1 MSVARLNLSHGT
13 LDSHTSAA
21 DNVRAASS
29 KLDIPVSIMVDVP
42 GPKYRTGPTVPGVIN
57 LEPGD
62 DIVLTSRALVGD
74 KTLICVTPPGIHR
87 DADPGNKVMISDGL
101 IQLRVMRIDD
111 EDVICQALTSG
122 RITEGRGV
130 SIPGVAPSQPFP
142 DEAARTALHFAADQ
156 AADFVALS
164 GVTSDADVKAARD
177 ILDGRG
183 VRPLIVSKIEMAE
196 GVTNFESILEAS
208 DGIMVARGD
217 LGVEVRLAEV
227 PVIQKRLIRACNR
240 AGKVVIT
247 ATQML
252 ESMISSPAP
261 TRAEVTDVANAVFDG
276 SDAIMLS
283 GETSIGKYPIA
294 AVEIM
299 AEVAIEA
306 EKALPYESIL
316 LDKREDL
323 EHQTDDA
330 IAYNA
335 CQTAHQLGASLI
347 VAFTESGS
355 TAGRVSKYRPAA
367 QILALTPSA
376 ETQRALTM
384 SWGVLPV
391 TTAPVRDL
399 DDFFARVQ
407 EEAVKVSGVASGSL
421 VILVAGLPIGVPGG
435 TNLLQVLSVD

>member
-1 MSVARLNLSHGT
+1 
-13 LDSHTSAA
+13 
-21 DNVRAASS
+21 
-29 KLDIPVSIMVDVP
+29 
-42 GPKYRTGPTVPGVIN
+42 
-57 LEPGD
+57 
-62 DIVLTSRALVGD
+62 
-74 KTLICVTPPGIHR
+74 
-87 DADPGNKVMISDGL
+87 
-101 IQLRVMRIDD
+101 
-111 EDVICQALTSG
+111 
-122 RITEGRGV
+122 
-130 SIPGVAPSQPFP
+130 
-142 DEAARTALHFAADQ
+142 
-156 AADFVALS
+156 
-164 GVTSDADVKAARD
+164 
-177 ILDGRG
+177 
-183 VRPLIVSKIEMAE
+183 
-196 GVTNFESILEAS
+196 
-208 DGIMVARGD
+208 
-217 LGVEVRLAEV
+217 
-227 PVIQKRLIRACNR
+227 
-240 AGKVVIT
+240 
-247 ATQML
+247 
-252 ESMISSPAP
+252 
-261 TRAEVTDVANAVFDG
+261 
-276 SDAIMLS
+276 
-283 GETSIGKYPIA
+283 
-294 AVEIM
+294 
-299 AEVAIEA
+299 
-306 EKALPYESIL
+306 L